1 MATIQIT
8 TQTITTDLQGD
19 VTTTDTDSTAVTV
32 TEIAKRD
39 FSLTNGST
47 AIVWEAAANANPAT
61 FEKLVIISSHDLTC
75 AMVADVNATYGTE
88 QAAFTIEANV
98 PFLLGNDT
106 TIVNYGSSDPL
117 GTGVGDSDK
126 FEKIS
131 VKNSSGSTA
140 TITVIM
146 GL

>member
-19 VTTTDTDSTAVTV
+19 VTTTDTDSTAITV
-32 TEIAKRD
+32 TEIVKRD
-39 FSLTNGST
+39 FSLASGST

-61 FEKLVIISSHDLTC
+61 FEKLVIISSQDLEC
-75 AMVADVNATYGTE
+75 SMVADVNATSGTE
-88 QAAFTIEANV
+88 FAAFTIAANV
-98 PFLLGNDT
+98 PFLLGNDASRA
-106 TIVNYGSSDPL
+106 NYDDTDPI
-117 GTGVGDSDK
+117 GASTPMSK

-131 VKNSSGSTA
+131 IKNPSGGSPA
-140 TITVIM
+140 VITVIM